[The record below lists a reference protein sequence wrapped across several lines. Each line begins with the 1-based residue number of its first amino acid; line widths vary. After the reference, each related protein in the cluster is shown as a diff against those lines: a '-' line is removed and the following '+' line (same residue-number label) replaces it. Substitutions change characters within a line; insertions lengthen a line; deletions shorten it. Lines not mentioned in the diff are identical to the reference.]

1 MKRLLILV
9 VILFAS
15 SAFAQVPP
23 VQETRT
29 AMLDRAYA
37 EVRAADAA
45 VKAAE
50 AKRDQGEEPQGGE
63 RSGTATGFSRLNE
76 NYFARQQAL
85 EQEIATARKR
95 YDDAVKRWNELK

>member
-9 VILFAS
+9 VILLAG
-15 SAFAQVPP
+15 SAFAQP
-23 VQETRT
+23 QETRA

-37 EVRAADAA
+37 EVLAAEAGL
-45 VKAAE
+45 KAAE

-85 EQEIATARKR
+85 EQEVAAARKR
-95 YDDAVKRWNELK
+95 YDDAVKSWNDLK

>member
-15 SAFAQVPP
+15 SAFAQA
-23 VQETRT
+23 QETRT
-29 AMLDRAYA
+29 AMLDKAYA
-37 EVRAADAA
+37 DVRAADAA
-45 VKAAE
+45 LKAAE

-63 RSGTATGFSRLNE
+63 RTGTATGFSRLNE

-85 EQEIATARKR
+85 EQEIVAARKR